1 MDTNDSNQIR
11 NVRRL
16 RLRELVLTRFGGKQS
31 AFAEAIER
39 SPSYVARLFSDNPAH
54 SRNIGES
61 LARQIEGMCHLP
73 NGWLD
78 DPKGLELAISAVNDA
93 QSRAAA
99 ISEPIDVRN
108 WDSTDDHEYPFYN
121 VTIPVL
127 EIPESWGKHAQGA
140 ESETPIRT
148 ATFDLA
154 WLRRSMS
161 MTDISN
167 LRMSTGLGDSMAPTI
182 KHGDLLV
189 VDVGVTE
196 ALYDAV
202 YVVRIGSVLT
212 IKRIQVDMD
221 GIRIL
226 SDNPQ
231 FKEVCIPHD
240 MMDRI
245 SVVARVVYIWSGSRT

>member
-1 MDTNDSNQIR
+1 MDINDSNQLK

-16 RLRELVLTRFGGKQS
+16 RLRELVATRFGGKQS

-39 SPSYVARLFSDNPAH
+39 SPSYVARIFSDNPAH

-78 DPKGLELAISAVNDA
+78 EPKGLGLALSAV
-93 QSRAAA
+93 
-99 ISEPIDVRN
+99 SESKLSAGEAVESIDVRK
-108 WDSTDDHEYPFYN
+108 WDSTDDHEYPFQN
-121 VTIPVL
+121 VTLPTL
-127 EIPESWGKHAQGA
+127 EIPESWGKHSQGA
-140 ESETPIRT
+140 DSETPVRAIV
-148 ATFDLA
+148 FDLA

-167 LRMSTGLGDSMAPTI
+167 LRISTGLGDSMAPTI

-202 YVVRIGSVLT
+202 YVVRIGGVLT

-231 FKEVCIPHD
+231 FKEVSIPRD

-245 SVVARVVYIWSGSRT
+245 SVVARVVYMWSGART

>member
-1 MDTNDSNQIR
+1 MDIHDTNQLK

-16 RLRELVLTRFGGKQS
+16 RLRELVTTRFGGKQS
-31 AFAEAIER
+31 AFADAIER
-39 SPSYVARLFSDNPAH
+39 SPSYVARIFSDNPAH

-61 LARQIEGMCHLP
+61 LARQIEEKCHLP
-73 NGWLD
+73 KGWLD
-78 DPKGLELAISAVNDA
+78 DPKGLGLALASASKSETIADE
-93 QSRAAA
+93 A
-99 ISEPIDVRN
+99 IEAIDVRK
-108 WDSTDDHEYPFYN
+108 WDSTDDHEYPFQK
-121 VTIPVL
+121 VTIPTL
-127 EIPESWGKHAQGA
+127 DIPESWGRHSQNFDG
-140 ESETPIRT
+140 ETPVK
-148 ATFDLA
+148 AVVFDLG

-167 LRMSTGLGDSMAPTI
+167 LRVATGLGESMTPTI

-202 YVVRIGSVLT
+202 YVVRLGSVLT

-221 GIRIL
+221 GVRML

-231 FKEVCIPHD
+231 FKEVSIPHD

-245 SVVARVVYIWSGSRT
+245 AVVARVAYIWSGTRT